1 MVLMSPCIAQ
11 ACSIV
16 YPNVQVG
23 TRFRVRVTDRGCPVK
38 ALRLVLSSSESS
50 KTTRVVIISSI
61 TDADGF
67 AGFSNLSPGQFF
79 LSAEHDLSTF
89 TDGTGVEVT
98 PNGPANVTVR
108 LKWPAAAPVSV
119 RSVSGVMRGPDYY
132 PSQVQ
137 GQLSISLLESESA
150 RVISTIVTDS
160 KGQFTFADETP
171 PGLYFIR
178 VNPSG
183 IRGWSGEQIEGM
195 IAIEVDPNAK

>member
-1 MVLMSPCIAQ
+1 MAFRWLGIRIDQPRVLLLRHQAESHNLVGCGYPRNAQPEIAMQNRSRISTGASWAFVMVLMSPCIAQ

-108 LKWPAAAPVSV
+108 LKWPPQ
-119 RSVSGVMRGPDYY
+119 RP
-132 PSQVQ
+132 
-137 GQLSISLLESESA
+137 
-150 RVISTIVTDS
+150 
-160 KGQFTFADETP
+160 
-171 PGLYFIR
+171 
-178 VNPSG
+178 
-183 IRGWSGEQIEGM
+183 
-195 IAIEVDPNAK
+195 